1 VSDDHPDVERAR
13 RIFGA
18 VILGIYAAAVL
29 ALIIAVLI
37 Q

>member
-1 VSDDHPDVERAR
+1 VSDDRPDVARAR

-18 VILGIYAAAVL
+18 VILSIYAVAVL